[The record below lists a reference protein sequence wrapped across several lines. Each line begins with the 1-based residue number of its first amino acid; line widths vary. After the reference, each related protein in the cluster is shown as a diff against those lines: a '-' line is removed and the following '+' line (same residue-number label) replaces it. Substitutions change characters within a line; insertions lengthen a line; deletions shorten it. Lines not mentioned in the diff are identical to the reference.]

1 MLNRAR
7 SPWIVFGG
15 LIVAGILLYQIPA
28 VQSRLAWRYERT
40 VTYVRALV
48 HPAGPVPTALPVP
61 TEDPSAGTPTAS
73 PSPSPTPPATSVP
86 APTIPPLPAQVAL
99 TSPEWEREDM
109 NNCGPATL
117 SMALH
122 MYGWQGDQFD
132 ISKVIKPDRADRNV
146 NPDELAYWV
155 RNYAG
160 WLRAEYRVNGDLIL
174 LKRLLAAGYP
184 VMIETTFRLDPKD
197 SGWLN
202 DDLWAA
208 HYKLLTAYDD
218 TARSF
223 TLQDA
228 YHGADQVISYEELEA
243 SWKPFNHVYFLIY
256 LPDEEAELQSIIGD
270 DWDPDINYQNALTA
284 SRAATTAHPDDKFAW
299 FNYGTNLVAAKN
311 YEEAARAYDT
321 ARSLDP
327 LPQRMF
333 RYQFGP
339 FLAYFHSN
347 RNDDLLELT
356 GYALQITYKSEEA
369 WLWQGWG
376 LYRKGDAAGAINAWQ
391 RALALRNGDYPD
403 AQYALDY
410 ARQNP

>member
-7 SPWIVFGG
+7 WAWISCAG
-15 LIVAGILLYQIPA
+15 LIAAGILLYQIPA
-28 VQSRLAWRYERT
+28 VQSRVDWRYERT
-40 VTYVRALV
+40 VTYVRALIR
-48 HPAGPVPTALPVP
+48 PAGPVPTALPAP
-61 TEDPSAGTPTAS
+61 TEDPGAATATPASTSTPPPTSLPTPTSA
-73 PSPSPTPPATSVP
+73 
-86 APTIPPLPAQVAL
+86 PLPAQFAL

-117 SMALH
+117 SMMLH

-132 ISKVIKPDRADRNV
+132 ISKVVKPDRADRNV

-160 WLRAEYRVNGDLIL
+160 WLRAEYRVNGDLVL

-197 SGWLN
+197 SGWPN

-218 TARSF
+218 AARSF

-243 SWKPFNHVYFLIY
+243 SWKPFNYVYFLIY
-256 LPDEEAELQSIIGD
+256 LPEEESELHEILGA
-270 DWDPDINYQNALTA
+270 DWDPDTNRRNALSA
-284 SRAATTAHPDDKFAW
+284 SQAATAAHPDDAFAW
-299 FNYGTNLVAAKN
+299 FNYGSNLV
-311 YEEAARAYDT
+311 YFESYDEAARAYDT
-321 ARSLDP
+321 ARDLG
-327 LPQRMF
+327 LPQRMV

-356 GYALQITYKSEEA
+356 DYALQITYKSEEA

-376 LYRKGDAAGAINAWQ
+376 LYRKGDTAGAINAWQ
-391 RALALRNGDYPD
+391 KALALRNGNYPD
-403 AQYALDY
+403 AQYALDFV
-410 ARQNP
+410 RQTP

>member
-7 SPWIVFGG
+7 WAWISSAG
-15 LIVAGILLYQIPA
+15 LIAAGLLLYQIPGIQDR
-28 VQSRLAWRYERT
+28 VDWRYERT
-40 VTYVRALV
+40 VTYVRALL
-48 HPAGPVPTALPVP
+48 HPAGPVPTALPAP
-61 TEDPSAGTPTAS
+61 TQDPGAATPASASTSTPPPTSLPTPT
-73 PSPSPTPPATSVP
+73 SV
-86 APTIPPLPAQVAL
+86 PLPAQFAL

-117 SMALH
+117 SMMLH

-132 ISKVIKPDRADRNV
+132 ISKVVKPDRADRNV

-160 WLRAEYRVNGDLIL
+160 WLRAEYRVNGDLHL
-174 LKRLLAAGYP
+174 LKQLLAAGYP
-184 VMIETTFRLDPKD
+184 VIIETTFRLDPKD
-197 SGWLN
+197 SGWPN

-218 TARSF
+218 ASRSF

-243 SWKPFNHVYFLIY
+243 SWKPFNYVYFLIY
-256 LPDEEAELQSIIGD
+256 LPDEESELHEILGA
-270 DWDPDINYQNALTA
+270 DWDPDTNRRNALSA
-284 SRAATTAHPDDKFAW
+284 SQAETVSHPDDAFAW
-299 FNYGTNLVAAKN
+299 FNYGSNLV
-311 YEEAARAYDT
+311 YFESYDEAARAYDT
-321 ARSLDP
+321 ARDLG
-327 LPQRMF
+327 LPQRMV

-356 GYALQITYKSEEA
+356 NYALQITYKSEEA

-376 LYRKGDAAGAINAWQ
+376 LYRKGDTAAAINAWQ
-391 RALALRNGDYPD
+391 KALALRNGSYPD
-403 AQYALDY
+403 AQYALDFV
-410 ARQNP
+410 RQTP